1 MEREFRVKDI
11 INLVLD
17 RLRQEGL
24 YFATK
29 DDQGYASAKSLYKL
43 DKEGLLEEKTI
54 DKIVEEVISYIGDGA
69 VFMIDAVNQ
78 WIEDGIAEGK
88 LGYVDTLNMEFDDNG
103 IINGNLSIYNQI
115 GQEELNVDI
124 EPKEEEIAQEA
135 EKEEAKKKKKTES
148 KLVETEEYNTE
159 EEIKGRLKEI
169 NKQLAYIRRRD
180 NVSLAIGSEDEQ
192 SELYAERNKLN
203 GKLRKIRNKKVDI
216 NSMST
221 EEQETFKNKLKKLDL
236 WDGTEENLPSAI
248 QLYRAYHMNESKKV
262 TEGVEAIMDKYMK
275 RIKDVAETFN
285 YTSGLEE
292 IKSISEEIDNDDTL
306 DNTDKKW
313 LYDHIINPTLK
324 QRFNVDKKTEG
335 FFKGPEVKASELKI
349 GDTYIDMRGDLNK
362 VLDRPMP
369 EKDLGTVRKQLTKM
383 LMPNQQDIKG
393 TEWKL
398 DRIRRATDDD
408 FEKYPHIVDESKKV
422 TENYKVT
429 NIEWDT
435 EDSGE
440 TVDAEELGL
449 PKEVEIP
456 AHIEEDD
463 IADYLS
469 DKYEYCVLN
478 FDIDKENKKVEAKV
492 DGAVTDI
499 PNELLQQDTV
509 PEFSKRDWNIY
520 YNRCK
525 KDYTDVYNGDST
537 TKISFLQNKAKQLGL
552 GNLEFSDNSWKEDID
567 SVAKAYADSKKDQ
580 YNKVNKIQ
588 ETRTHMQLQKG
599 DKFVN
604 EKGVEIEIIDVDKEH
619 LLDGQ
624 PQVTYR
630 FSGNTTNKDSYCYKM
645 DSVVST
651 INQNRYKK
659 VEEKKTLQEGK
670 RQRLN
675 EENSKSKD
683 LINSMVTARDF
694 DSDSPQGQIILRTQ
708 ELFNVL
714 SDRGYD
720 VQVTFDNGE
729 SQSVIMLGNQ
739 GGSILI
745 TITSTNQ
752 PLRAFTSGNFEITDD
767 SIQILNDIKEQ
778 ITAL

>member
-29 DDQGYASAKSLYKL
+29 DDQGYASAKNLYKL
-43 DKEGLLEEKTI
+43 DEEGLLEEKTV
-54 DKIVEEVISYIGDGA
+54 DKIVDEVISYIGDGA

-78 WIEDGIAEGK
+78 WIVDGITEGK
-88 LGYVDTLNMEFDDNG
+88 LGYIDTLNMEFDDNG
-103 IINGNLSIYNQI
+103 IINGDLSIYNQI
-115 GQEELNVDI
+115 GQEELNVDV

-135 EKEEAKKKKKTES
+135 EIEETKKKKKTES
-148 KLVETEEYNTE
+148 KSDIYYNV
-159 EEIKGRLKEI
+159 I
-169 NKQLAYIRRRD
+169 
-180 NVSLAIGSEDEQ
+180 
-192 SELYAERNKLN
+192 LN
-203 GKLRKIRNKKVDI
+203 GPSGKDTYDQVDTYKEAVI
-216 NSMST
+216 S
-221 EEQETFKNKLKKLDL
+221 KNKGQKEFPNCEFKIVKMS
-236 WDGTEENLPSAI
+236 GSVPAT
-248 QLYRAYHMNESKKV
+248 QKTESKKV
-262 TEGVEAIMDKYMK
+262 A
-275 RIKDVAETFN
+275 
-285 YTSGLEE
+285 
-292 IKSISEEIDNDDTL
+292 
-306 DNTDKKW
+306 
-313 LYDHIINPTLK
+313 
-324 QRFNVDKKTEG
+324 EG

-408 FEKYPHIVDESKKV
+408 FEKYPHIVSENKKV

-435 EDSGE
+435 EDNGE
-440 TVDAEELGL
+440 TVSAKELGL
-449 PKEVEIP
+449 PEEVEIP

-469 DKYEYCVLN
+469 DKYEYCVLD
-478 FDIDKENKKVEAKV
+478 FDIVGEDKKVEAKV
-492 DGAVTDI
+492 DGVLTGI
-499 PNELLQQDTV
+499 PDELMEPT
-509 PEFSKRDWNIY
+509 PEPSFSKRDWNIY
-520 YNRCK
+520 YNRCM

-552 GNLEFSDNSWKEDID
+552 GDLEFSDNSWKEDIN
-567 SVAKAYADSKKDQ
+567 SIAKAYADSKVGKM
-580 YNKVNKIQ
+580 Q
-588 ETRTHMQLQKG
+588 ESRVHMQLQKG
-599 DKFVN
+599 DRFVN

-745 TITSTNQ
+745 TITNTNQ

>member
-29 DDQGYASAKSLYKL
+29 DDQGYASAKNLYKL
-43 DKEGLLEEKTI
+43 DEEGLLEEKTV
-54 DKIVEEVISYIGDGA
+54 DKIVDEVISYIGDGA

-78 WIEDGIAEGK
+78 WIVDGITEGK
-88 LGYVDTLNMEFDDNG
+88 LGYIDTLNMEFDDNG
-103 IINGNLSIYNQI
+103 IINGDLSIYNQI
-115 GQEELNVDI
+115 GQEELNVDV

-135 EKEEAKKKKKTES
+135 EKEETKKKKKTES
-148 KLVETEEYNTE
+148 KSDIYYNV
-159 EEIKGRLKEI
+159 I
-169 NKQLAYIRRRD
+169 
-180 NVSLAIGSEDEQ
+180 
-192 SELYAERNKLN
+192 LN
-203 GKLRKIRNKKVDI
+203 GPSGKDTYDQVDTYKEAVI
-216 NSMST
+216 S
-221 EEQETFKNKLKKLDL
+221 KNKGQKEFPNCEFKIVKMS
-236 WDGTEENLPSAI
+236 GNIPAN
-248 QLYRAYHMNESKKV
+248 QKAESKKV
-262 TEGVEAIMDKYMK
+262 A
-275 RIKDVAETFN
+275 
-285 YTSGLEE
+285 
-292 IKSISEEIDNDDTL
+292 
-306 DNTDKKW
+306 
-313 LYDHIINPTLK
+313 
-324 QRFNVDKKTEG
+324 EG

-369 EKDLGTVRKQLTKM
+369 EKDLGIMRKQLTKM

-408 FEKYPHIVDESKKV
+408 FEKYPHIVSENKKV

-435 EDSGE
+435 EDNGE
-440 TVDAEELGL
+440 TVSAKELGL
-449 PKEVEIP
+449 PEEVEIP
-456 AHIEEDD
+456 AHIEEND

-469 DKYEYCVLN
+469 DKYEYCVLD
-478 FDIDKENKKVEAKV
+478 FDIVGEDKKVEAKV
-492 DGAVTDI
+492 DGVLTDI
-499 PNELLQQDTV
+499 PDELMEPT
-509 PEFSKRDWNIY
+509 PEPSFSKRDWNIY
-520 YNRCK
+520 YNRCM

-552 GNLEFSDNSWKEDID
+552 GDLEFSDNSWKEDIN
-567 SVAKAYADSKKDQ
+567 SIAKAYAD
-580 YNKVNKIQ
+580 NKVGKMQ
-588 ETRTHMQLQKG
+588 ESRVHMQLQKG
-599 DKFVN
+599 DRFVN

-694 DSDSPQGQIILRTQ
+694 DSDSTQGQIILRTQ

-745 TITSTNQ
+745 TITNTNQ